1 MDRNFIL
8 DEIEAAR
15 SRNNRYW
22 MSLLRLA
29 LDSSPTEA
37 QAILDRINHTDD
49 EISVLT
55 KKLTEKYP

>member
-1 MDRNFIL
+1 MERDHIL

-29 LDSSPTEA
+29 LDSSPVEA

-49 EISVLT
+49 EISFLT
-55 KKLTEKYP
+55 KRLTEKLP